1 MSMFS
6 PLFSKDKKQQVFQF
20 SISKEGDSSFWV
32 LNVSQQHTINK
43 SHYYNT
49 IYETFLKR
57 YDKKDDDYID
67 VASELEATLL
77 TFFPYLEKEGIACF
91 TVKYDKEHESFEFLE
106 KILKTFIE
114 KMEEK
119 NYFFIDP

>member
-1 MSMFS
+1 MFS
-6 PLFSKDKKQQVFQF
+6 DLFSKNNPSNIFQF
-20 SISKEGDSSFWV
+20 SISKEGDSSFFV

-43 SHYYNT
+43 SNYYNT
-49 IYETFLKR
+49 LYETFLKN
-57 YDKKDDDYID
+57 YEKKDNDYID
-67 VASELEATLL
+67 VAKELEATLL
-77 TFFPYLEKEGIACF
+77 TFFPYLEKEGIGCF
-91 TVKYDKEHESFEFLE
+91 SVKYDKDHESFQFLE

>member
-1 MSMFS
+1 MFS
-6 PLFSKDKKQQVFQF
+6 DLFSKNNHRNIFQF
-20 SISKEGDSSFWV
+20 SISKEGDSSFFV

-49 IYETFLKR
+49 LYETFLKN
-57 YDKKDDDYID
+57 YKKKDDDYID
-67 VASELEATLL
+67 VAKELEATLL
-77 TFFPYLEKEGIACF
+77 TFFPYLEKAGIACF
-91 TVKYDKEHESFEFLE
+91 TVKYDKDPESFEFLE
-106 KILKTFIE
+106 KIIKTFIE